1 MNRRDISNVVSHWR
15 VLFVV
20 ALLLFAM
27 LAPLQGLFAAS
38 LIVTNTNDSGAGSL
52 RQAIADAAPGDTIS
66 FNLPA
71 NSTITLASELSIYKN
86 LTINGPGTSLL
97 SISGNNAVR
106 ILNIGATV
114 NISGLTLTAGNN
126 PGGQGGAI
134 YMNDV
139 NSKLFLDRSVVSNSV
154 AGNGG
159 GIYSWIGSTINVTNS
174 TISGNTSSGSG
185 GGIYLHNGTNTI
197 SNSLIVGNTSGGAG
211 GGIFNIGHP
220 SITKAIIIN
229 STISGNTSAS
239 YGAGIGNQDVNL
251 EISHSTIVDNLG
263 WQYAGGI
270 NVSGGSASVKNT
282 ILHNPEVGDCNANP
296 IPIDG
301 GGNLSSDT
309 HCFFSAA
316 TSANKTD
323 PMLGPLADNGGPTH
337 TYSLLSGSPAINRIP
352 SADCV
357 LSSDQRGAPR
367 PQGAGCDSGAFEYN
381 SVVPSPTR
389 TPTITQTPS
398 LTHTLTQTAS
408 QTATPTYTATHT
420 PTASQT
426 PSPTHTA
433 SQTASVTH
441 TASQTPSPTASN
453 TPSAT
458 DTASQTPN
466 ATATQT
472 ASATSESSVTRTAT
486 AIIEASRTATATI
499 KLTAT
504 SGPLPSSTPSLPQSD
519 IYLPI
524 IKH

>member
-1 MNRRDISNVVSHWR
+1 MNRRDTPGLGSQWR
-15 VLFVV
+15 VLLVV
-20 ALLLFAM
+20 ALLLLAM

-38 LIVTNTNDSGAGSL
+38 LIVTNTNDSGPGSL

-66 FNLPA
+66 FDLPA
-71 NSTITLASELSIYKN
+71 NSTITLSSELSIYKN
-86 LTINGPGTSLL
+86 LTINGPGASLL
-97 SISGNNAVR
+97 TISGNNAVR

-114 NISGLTLTAGNN
+114 NISGLTLTAGYN
-126 PGGQGGAI
+126 PSGQGGAI

-139 NSKLFLDRSVVSNSV
+139 NSKLFLDRSVVSNSH

-159 GIYSWIGSTINVTNS
+159 GIYSWIGSTIKVTNS

-211 GGIFNIGHP
+211 GGIFNIGNP
-220 SITKAIIIN
+220 IITKAIIIN
-229 STISGNTSAS
+229 STISGNSSAS
-239 YGAGIGNQDVNL
+239 YGAGVGSQDAQL
-251 EISHSTIVDNLG
+251 EITHSTIADNLG

-270 NVSGGSASVKNT
+270 SVSGYTAIVTNT
-282 ILHNPEVGDCNANP
+282 ILRNPAVGDCNIQP
-296 IPIDG
+296 IPSDG
-301 GGNLSSDT
+301 GGNIASDN

-316 TSANKTD
+316 TSANNID
-323 PMLGPLADNGGPTH
+323 PLLGPLADNGGPSL
-337 TYSLLSGSPAINRIP
+337 TYALQSGSPAINRIP

-381 SVVPSPTR
+381 SVVPSPTQI
-389 TPTITQTPS
+389 PSASQTSSP
-398 LTHTLTQTAS
+398 THTASPTATQTAS
-408 QTATPTYTATHT
+408 PTRTATHT

-433 SQTASVTH
+433 SQTPSPTH
-441 TASQTPSPTASN
+441 TASQTPSATASK
-453 TPSAT
+453 TPSLT
-458 DTASQTPN
+458 STASQTPS

-472 ASATSESSVTRTAT
+472 SSATSKATRTAT
-486 AIIEASRTATATI
+486 ATL

-504 SGPLPSSTPSLPQSD
+504 GGPLPSSTPTLTRSD
-519 IYLPI
+519 LYLPI
-524 IKH
+524 VKQ